1 MKGKRWQSH
10 FSMNHKIDVYKRKY
24 SRDRN
29 PEYNGLKKGSETPN
43 SFTDPP

>member
-10 FSMNHKIDVYKRKY
+10 FSMNWKTDVYKRKY
-24 SRDRN
+24 FGDKN
-29 PEYNGLKKGSETPN
+29 LEYNGLKNGREAPN